1 MALCFSSQIAMERAT
16 FPSDFASPE
25 ALSPLAALLPQEANV
40 VVPMANRVANAK
52 SFSVLFFI
60 IFSFALAL
68 FFTSLAS
75 DLQALVMNQSFL
87 KRTTVYEGVYA
98 L

>member
-25 ALSPLAALLPQEANV
+25 ALSPLAALLPQEANA
-40 VVPMANRVANAK
+40 VVPMTNRVANAK

-75 DLQALVMNQSFL
+75 DLQALVMNKHL
-87 KRTTVYEGVYA
+87 MKWNVIDEARC
-98 L
+98 